1 MKFIK
6 LVKAASVPH
15 YRNVLVTTYQNLGEL
30 IDYVENIMELDEE
43 DFFYGEREK
52 KLIENLNSLEDSCNK
67 FMKLLEEK
75 QNILS
80 KIVE

>member
-1 MKFIK
+1 MKFTK
-6 LVKAASVPH
+6 LVKAASIPH

-30 IDYVENIMELDEE
+30 IDYMENIVELDEE
-43 DFFYGEREK
+43 TFFTGEREK